1 MGKKKKNENLVMKG
15 DNGLIAELA
24 EVKWVKQP
32 VIYTLLS
39 GDFSLMQM
47 NIIIGISNELQDRIN
62 DYLNR
67 RKRGEKGQLSL
78 FTQEEIDKE
87 AITFKINFSSLNI
100 RPDAYDELD

>member
-67 RKRGEKGQLSL
+67 RKRGEK
-78 FTQEEIDKE
+78 
-87 AITFKINFSSLNI
+87 ANCHFSPKK
-100 RPDAYDELD
+100 R

>member
-24 EVKWVKQP
+24 EAKWVKQP

-67 RKRGEKGQLSL
+67 KKGGRRDNYHFSLKKKSIKKQLLLKSIFHL
-78 FTQEEIDKE
+78 
-87 AITFKINFSSLNI
+87 
-100 RPDAYDELD
+100 

>member
-67 RKRGEKGQLSL
+67 NY
-78 FTQEEIDKE
+78 F
-87 AITFKINFSSLNI
+87 
-100 RPDAYDELD
+100 